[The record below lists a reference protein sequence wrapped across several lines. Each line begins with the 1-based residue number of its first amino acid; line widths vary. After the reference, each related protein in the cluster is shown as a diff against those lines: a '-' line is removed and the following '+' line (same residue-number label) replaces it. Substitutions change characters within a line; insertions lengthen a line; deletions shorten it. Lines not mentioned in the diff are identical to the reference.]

1 MQLRDFTETNIE
13 YPTALTS
20 NLAMN
25 SSPRGLKQDWLARL
39 QEVQE
44 GAEQEEKELTYLSS
58 WGVEKDRKRTGSDYT
73 PVDVATYFWNEFFFL
88 NDLDSPNDTLQFF
101 RARKFVEPSV
111 GAGTLFFAL
120 LEKFARMGIPPHV
133 LAGIEVELIDIN
145 ERALRF
151 VSDQIESLSRAWA
164 IKFSNIKLTCSDF
177 LDSNIESA
185 SKPIVFFGNPPFVLN
200 QRGFS
205 QWKNL
210 FADFLKFALNAAG
223 SRGAVQFILP
233 ISIAFSRDYRTLRRD
248 LRDTQC
254 KISLSHFDNIPD
266 TLFKAGKPRHINT
279 NKANSQR
286 CSILTVIPSNSL
298 RIHSTEL
305 QRWSKKEREAVLSRS
320 PRYFDVTD
328 YAFDD
333 QTPRPKNEWI
343 LGYLGQSANPKC
355 FQDWCDLNGKFS
367 LSVAAVARNYI
378 GIREIA
384 APGVHEIRFE
394 TKADFY
400 RALLLLS
407 SDLFFDYWL
416 TIGDGFHVTKANI
429 QGFPVD
435 KDLLQKLTR
444 KVAAARSMWN
454 QRFRYAKTKLNSGKE
469 MQSFD
474 FSDAVTSLYPSAS
487 NH

>member
-1 MQLRDFTETNIE
+1 MENLKGRLVARKTKLPLKLHGGHAGRLTGDQISGPEPDVQRRGKVAGTRVANAGMGDRRGREHPRRAPL
-13 YPTALTS
+13 YPVCAH
-20 NLAMN
+20 
-25 SSPRGLKQDWLARL
+25 SSPSGCGCKP
-39 QEVQE
+39 
-44 GAEQEEKELTYLSS
+44 
-58 WGVEKDRKRTGSDYT
+58 DRQ
-73 PVDVATYFWNEFFFL
+73 A
-88 NDLDSPNDTLQFF
+88 
-101 RARKFVEPSV
+101 
-111 GAGTLFFAL
+111 LFFAL

-333 QTPRPKNEWI
+333 QTPRPKNECI

-355 FQDWCDLNGKFS
+355 FQDWCDPNGKFS

-407 SDLFFDYWL
+407 SDLFL
-416 TIGDGFHVTKANI
+416 IIGSLSEMASTLPRPTFRV
-429 QGFPVD
+429 FPLI
-435 KDLLQKLTR
+435 KTCSKNLQESLPI
-444 KVAAARSMWN
+444 
-454 QRFRYAKTKLNSGKE
+454 RFRPTPTRARMGANWI
-469 MQSFD
+469 
-474 FSDAVTSLYPSAS
+474 
-487 NH
+487 